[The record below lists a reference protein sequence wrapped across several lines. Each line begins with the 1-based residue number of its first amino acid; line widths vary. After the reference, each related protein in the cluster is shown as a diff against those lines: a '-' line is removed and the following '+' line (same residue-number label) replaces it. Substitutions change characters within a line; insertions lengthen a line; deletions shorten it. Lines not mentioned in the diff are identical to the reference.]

1 MICNGFALK
10 ASASSACDIFVKNAT
25 AVFPCGSCKGLSAIR
40 SFNEVVVVVTR
51 LQIIRFQF
59 H

>member
-1 MICNGFALK
+1 MAFALK
-10 ASASSACDIFVKNAT
+10 AVASSACAISAKNAT
-25 AVFPCGSCKGLSAIR
+25 AVVPCGRCKGLSTIR
-40 SFNEVVVVVTR
+40 SFIEVVVVLTR

>member
-1 MICNGFALK
+1 MAFALK
-10 ASASSACDIFVKNAT
+10 AAASSACAILAKNAN
-25 AVFPCGSCKGLSAIR
+25 AVVPCGSCKGLSAIR
-40 SFNEVVVVVTR
+40 SFIEVVVVLTR

>member
-1 MICNGFALK
+1 MAFALK
-10 ASASSACDIFVKNAT
+10 AAASSACAIFAKNAT
-25 AVFPCGSCKGLSAIR
+25 AVVPCGSCKGLSAIR
-40 SFNEVVVVVTR
+40 SFNEVVVVLTR

>member
-1 MICNGFALK
+1 VSA
-10 ASASSACDIFVKNAT
+10 ASSACTIFAKNAT
-25 AVFPCGSCKGLSAIR
+25 TVVPYGSCKGLSAIR